1 MSKLTRTSKAAGGQK
16 RDVLRRAILEAA
28 SRLFV
33 KRGFGGTNLQDIA
46 DALGISRP
54 AVYYYYKSKED
65 ILDSLVKAVTVV
77 SGQQAMT
84 LAGTNDFDPIE
95 TLRRMVY
102 SHAKW
107 LLEHPLEFR
116 VLERTENVLPSR
128 VRRTHDKG
136 KRALLDNFARAIE
149 RGIDLG
155 HLRPLDARVAS
166 LAIIGMCS
174 WTAWWFKPDG
184 RLSVSEIA
192 QTIADISVGGL
203 RQSDHAL
210 PPAFGLAVAVQRMKD
225 DLGHLERLIAKGNE
239 RVKPGRAMSDSRDVS
254 AAE

>member
-1 MSKLTRTSKAAGGQK
+1 MSKLTRTSKAAGGQR

-33 KRGFGGTNLQDIA
+33 ERGFGGTNLQDIA

-65 ILDSLVKAVTVV
+65 ILDSLVKEVTVV

-116 VLERTENVLPSR
+116 
-128 VRRTHDKG
+128 
-136 KRALLDNFARAIE
+136 
-149 RGIDLG
+149 
-155 HLRPLDARVAS
+155 
-166 LAIIGMCS
+166 
-174 WTAWWFKPDG
+174 
-184 RLSVSEIA
+184 
-192 QTIADISVGGL
+192 
-203 RQSDHAL
+203 
-210 PPAFGLAVAVQRMKD
+210 
-225 DLGHLERLIAKGNE
+225 
-239 RVKPGRAMSDSRDVS
+239 
-254 AAE
+254 